1 MKQNLTSIVGTDLW
15 MAPEMLEAKRKYEKD
30 PTKKVDV
37 ELLSYKLDVFS
48 LGLITLFAL
57 DKDNF
62 ISKNNRLNSDETLLK
77 SYLVDF
83 KNSKIVPEE
92 EFICILEEMLAFKP
106 ESRLS
111 LEKLHYWIV
120 LNEIFFIHVYINNF
134 SFKLK
139 LE

>member
-1 MKQNLTSIVGTDLW
+1 
-15 MAPEMLEAKRKYEKD
+15 MAPEMLEAKRQYEKD
-30 PTKKVDV
+30 PKKYVDV
-37 ELLSYKLDVFS
+37 EHLSYKLDVFS

-77 SYLVDF
+77 SYLVEF

-111 LEKLHYWIV
+111 IEKLHNWIV
-120 LNEIFFIHVYINNF
+120 LKEIFYSDLFKNF
-134 SFKLK
+134 SFKIK